1 MESDKNSII
10 DTAYQDYVFSETKK
24 LDDVKIY
31 KFENKTGNGEMKVY
45 NLLEG
50 LQLTYNDLN
59 METAYQAIEPKS
71 GILKIDYCFEGC
83 YEIKVQNQA
92 FAFLGK
98 GDLSI
103 VDLGAALF
111 ENSRIPMKKYRGL
124 TVLIDIESAQKTVDK
139 HFPFLNVDIDKIRR
153 RFCRLCAYSKI
164 NSKHQINHIVNDL
177 YKVDKKNKVPY
188 LIIKVLELLLLLDTV
203 ETKDIHKITAFSKP
217 VYDATKQCYQ
227 DMLKNPFAKYSIA
240 QLAHKY
246 AVSESS
252 LKRCFSYVAGNS
264 IGDFKRHL
272 LLEAAAVMLVEKSEM
287 SIKEV
292 ADIAGYVNQG
302 KFSAAFKSHFGV
314 TPRQYRHS
322 YS

>member
-1 MESDKNSII
+1 MKRDKNNII
-10 DTAYQDYVFSETKK
+10 DTAYHDYVFSEKK
-24 LDDVKIY
+24 QLDNVKLY
-31 KFENKTGNGEMKVY
+31 KFENDSGSGEMKVY
-45 NLLEG
+45 NLFEG

-59 METAYQAIEPKS
+59 METVYQAIEPKS

-83 YEIKVQNQA
+83 YEIKVQNRA
-92 FAFLGK
+92 YAFLGK

-124 TVLIDIESAQKTVDK
+124 TVLIDIELAQKTIDK
-139 HFPFLNVDIDKIRR
+139 HFPFLNIDIDKIRR
-153 RFCRLCAYSKI
+153 RFCRLSAYSKI
-164 NSKHQINHIVNDL
+164 NSKHQINHIINEL
-177 YKVDKKNKVPY
+177 YKADQKNKVPY
-188 LIIKVLELLLLLDTV
+188 LIIKVLELLLLLEMV
-203 ETKDIHKITAFSKP
+203 EAKDIHKITSFSKP

-227 DMLKNPFAKYSIA
+227 DMLKNPLAKYSIS
-240 QLAHKY
+240 QLAKKY

-252 LKRCFSYVAGNS
+252 LKRCFTYVAGNS

-272 LLEAAAVMLVEKSEM
+272 LLEAAADILIEKSEL

-314 TPRQYRHS
+314 TPRQYRHNHS
-322 YS
+322 

>member
-1 MESDKNSII
+1 MDRDKSSIV
-10 DTAYQDYVFSETKK
+10 DTAYQDYVFSEKK
-24 LDDVKIY
+24 QLDDVKLY
-31 KFENKTGNGEMKVY
+31 KFKNVSGSGEMKVY

-50 LQLTYNDLN
+50 LQLAYNDLN
-59 METAYQAIEPKS
+59 METVYQDIKPKS

-83 YEIKVQNQA
+83 YEIKVQNRA
-92 FAFLGK
+92 YAFLGK

-124 TVLIDIESAQKTVDK
+124 TVLIDIELAQKTIDK
-139 HFPFLNVDIDKIRR
+139 YFPFLNIDVNKIRR
-153 RFCRLCAYSKI
+153 RFCRLNAYSKI
-164 NSKHQINHIVNDL
+164 NSKHQINQIINEL
-177 YKVDKKNKVPY
+177 YKVDQKNNVPY
-188 LIIKVLELLLLLDTV
+188 LIIKVLELLLLLEMV
-203 ETKDIHKITAFSKP
+203 ETKDIHKITSFSKP
-217 VYDATKQCYQ
+217 VYDATKQCYK
-227 DMLKNPFAKYSIA
+227 DMLKNPFAKYSIT
-240 QLAHKY
+240 QLAQKY

-252 LKRCFSYVAGNS
+252 LKRCFAYVAGNS

-272 LLEAAAVMLVEKSEM
+272 LLETAAAMLVEKSEM

-314 TPRQYRHS
+314 TPSRYRQNRS
-322 YS
+322 